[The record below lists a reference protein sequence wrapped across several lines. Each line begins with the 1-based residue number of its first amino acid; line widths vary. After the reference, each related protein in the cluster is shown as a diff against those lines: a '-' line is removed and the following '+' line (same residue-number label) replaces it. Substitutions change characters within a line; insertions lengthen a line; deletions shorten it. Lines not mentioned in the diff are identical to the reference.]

1 MKKQK
6 SVITPNEFKL
16 IESIKK
22 AGSMSGA
29 SRILKVQSG
38 EVKTMLNKMES
49 LYKVTILHRRSGG
62 LKGGG
67 SQLTY
72 EAEKLI
78 RDYKSINK

>member
-38 EVKTMLNKMES
+38 EVKTLLNKMES
-49 LYKVTILHRRSGG
+49 
-62 LKGGG
+62 
-67 SQLTY
+67 
-72 EAEKLI
+72 
-78 RDYKSINK
+78 